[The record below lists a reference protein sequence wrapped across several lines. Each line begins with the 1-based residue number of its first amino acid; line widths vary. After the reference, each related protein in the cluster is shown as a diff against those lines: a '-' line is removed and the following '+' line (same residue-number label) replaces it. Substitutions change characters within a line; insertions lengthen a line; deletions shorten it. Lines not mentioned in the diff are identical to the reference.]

1 MNTQVKVIV
10 SSKTPSNSDKI
21 AKRHKSVGFLAGL
34 FISTN
39 DKKPNS
45 SSANKSAKATF

>member
-10 SSKTPSNSDKI
+10 SSKNSSNSDKI

-34 FISTN
+34 FISTS
-39 DKKPNS
+39 DKKQNG
-45 SSANKSAKATF
+45 SSANKCA